1 MEPSRI
7 LTVQISI
14 LIPLH
19 MLTDLSKSA
28 SHERAAKLAFRGDS
42 VKGGP
47 LMICAD
53 GPSYACSREHAVASR
68 AYCWLPS
75 LWHRFLCPIS
85 AHLLLSTLF
94 ASTLSYPVQQNRR
107 ASKLCLQPH
116 IPRRRLRSGEGCRVN
131 SIRRIT
137 VWRLQN
143 WLRWADFSNRRETE
157 KSIAASSRP
166 SGVFTWC
173 SFEHEYWRDWLWGK
187 SAKAWSLFFKGVSQ
201 WNGNSYFCKW

>member
-1 MEPSRI
+1 MKNLIMEPSRI

-68 AYCWLPS
+68 AYC
-75 LWHRFLCPIS
+75 
-85 AHLLLSTLF
+85 
-94 ASTLSYPVQQNRR
+94 
-107 ASKLCLQPH
+107 
-116 IPRRRLRSGEGCRVN
+116 
-131 SIRRIT
+131 
-137 VWRLQN
+137 
-143 WLRWADFSNRRETE
+143 
-157 KSIAASSRP
+157 
-166 SGVFTWC
+166 
-173 SFEHEYWRDWLWGK
+173 
-187 SAKAWSLFFKGVSQ
+187 
-201 WNGNSYFCKW
+201 